1 MTYKLPD
8 RYELII
14 SEYCN
19 LKGSSGRFQIKDLK
33 RNVTSRKF
41 YEKSLSKLD
50 KIISNYEN
58 NLKLLE
64 GVDNLNNNSNIDIV
78 LKPGSNFQ
86 LFYKTQDLGLF
97 ETVVEIM
104 KVIARIDAFE
114 SKVISLNEGEEVTL

>member
-1 MTYKLPD
+1 MTYNLPD

-64 GVDNLNNNSNIDIV
+64 SVDNLINNSDIDVI
-78 LKPGSNFQ
+78 LKPGSNYH
-86 LFYKTQDLGLF
+86 LFYKGKDLGLF

-114 SKVISLNEGEEVTL
+114 SKTISLNEGEEVTL